1 MCVVAV
7 YRVDLRVLTGHCPA
21 IMANQWLLLKEH
33 WKVGPGLLSATVT
46 ANPGTVLK
54 KSELIS
60 GELPPNLKRNVSFAT
75 VEHFTKPLVAVDD
88 NYWLANLK

>member
-1 MCVVAV
+1 MLCCCF
-7 YRVDLRVLTGHCPA
+7 TGHCPA
-21 IMANQWLLLKEH
+21 ITPNQWLLLKGH

-46 ANPGTVLK
+46 AQPGTVLK

-60 GELPPNLKRNVSFAT
+60 GELPPSLKRNVTHGT

-88 NYWLANLK
+88 AYWLANLK